1 MEWRQA
7 GCFPLVLL
15 CANIPSRHWHRQ
27 ASGRA
32 FAPRSRCVHK
42 PFAAG
47 QPAAGPAQLFQCRPA
62 LAGSFARRIESGA
75 PFQCR
80 GAAVTRAASVAPFCR
95 LKHRQRTPDVRMLS
109 EFRAQAGVAA
119 LRRINEHL
127 VQQLLAF
134 LPAGGRT
141 VALGLLPLN
150 TIVARRLLNQTRSWA
165 EPSQAYEKTSS
176 DSTRCF

>member
-1 MEWRQA
+1 
-7 GCFPLVLL
+7 
-15 CANIPSRHWHRQ
+15 
-27 ASGRA
+27 
-32 FAPRSRCVHK
+32 
-42 PFAAG
+42 
-47 QPAAGPAQLFQCRPA
+47 
-62 LAGSFARRIESGA
+62 
-75 PFQCR
+75 
-80 GAAVTRAASVAPFCR
+80 VAPFCR